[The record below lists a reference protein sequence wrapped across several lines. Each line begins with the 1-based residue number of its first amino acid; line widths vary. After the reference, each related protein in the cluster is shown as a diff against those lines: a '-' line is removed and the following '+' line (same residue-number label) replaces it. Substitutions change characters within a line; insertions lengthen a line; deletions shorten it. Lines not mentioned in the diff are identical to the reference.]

1 MPTSSLVH
9 LFIIRERRKRRYFLR
24 NCCVVEVAVIYQKS
38 ELSKDL
44 QNSDCTSEEKFIK
57 KNKK

>member
-24 NCCVVEVAVIYQKS
+24 NCSVVEVAVIYQNS

-44 QNSDCTSEEKFIK
+44 QNNNCTSEKKFTK